1 VGHPHPVDPGRTV
14 TRFVSLRPQAWTSVP
29 ELGAPA
35 HPFETAR
42 SEARGLV
49 FVGRTPNEIEFRGLR
64 VHRYTP
70 PCL

>member
-1 VGHPHPVDPGRTV
+1 V